1 MSNDRAKSI
10 IEALLFAGHEPIKPA
25 EIREIL
31 ARVENMTEGKVRA
44 IVDELREGYL
54 RESKSFTIAEIAG
67 GYRLQTL
74 PEYAE
79 WISKLRTSPQRR
91 RLSAPAL
98 ETLAIIA
105 YRQPITKAEIEAI
118 RGVNIDGV
126 LENLLDREL
135 IETKGRKQAI
145 GKPHLYAITKKF
157 LEHFGLQDLKDLP
170 QIDELKRTSGAEK
183 SAREAGA
190 TQREA
195 APDVAEGPAQKHAK
209 PTAAGTDSHAQREAE
224 PDAARTSPQDQTQAA
239 TDVAGAGAQEP
250 AEPNAVETAPH
261 AQGDPE
267 PDSTGASAQKQP
279 EPDGA
284 ETAPQDQA
292 QAASDFV
299 GTSAQKQG
307 EPNAAGTSPQA
318 QGHAA
323 TDVEETAVLKQAAA
337 DVEEEAVPA
346 KEQEEQ
352 KPLD

>member
-1 MSNDRAKSI
+1 MSNDRTKSI

-31 ARVENMTEGKVRA
+31 ARVENLPEAKIKE
-44 IVDELREGYL
+44 IVDELREGYR

-145 GKPHLYAITKKF
+145 GKPHLYGSAKKF
-157 LEHFGLQDLKDLP
+157 LEHFGLQNLKDLP
-170 QIDELKRTSGAEK
+170 QIDELKRAAGAEK
-183 SAREAGA
+183 SIREAGA
-190 TQREA
+190 VQGQA
-195 APDVAEGPAQKHAK
+195 VPD
-209 PTAAGTDSHAQREAE
+209 AAGTGAEKQAE
-224 PDAARTSPQDQTQAA
+224 PDAAETAPQDQGQAAMDAAGAGAQNQAEPDAAETASQDQGQAVPDAAGAGAENQAEPDAAETTPQDQGQAA
-239 TDVAGAGAQEP
+239 TDVAGAGAL
-250 AEPNAVETAPH
+250 N
-261 AQGDPE
+261 
-267 PDSTGASAQKQP
+267 
-279 EPDGA
+279 
-284 ETAPQDQA
+284 
-292 QAASDFV
+292 
-299 GTSAQKQG
+299 
-307 EPNAAGTSPQA
+307 
-318 QGHAA
+318 
-323 TDVEETAVLKQAAA
+323 QAAA
-337 DVEEEAVPA
+337 DVGEEDVPT
-346 KEQEEQ
+346 KEQEDQ
-352 KPLD
+352 KLLA